1 MKFFVKLFELYYPR
15 QLHRITDSNIT
26 VQANLNN
33 SCQLV
38 SNLTSNLYAYN
49 NWYKIAI
56 VDKDRLVYICFQFQI
71 CMQEQHLWEAEDD
84 DTSDLYA
91 CVQLIMID
99 EWLSLKATCA
109 LYFIY
114 YLCVILISFEKESAC
129 ISCHHSTLICMHIK
143 QLQRNCCFPTN
154 HDVSVNKG
162 GKGKETKKLRIQ
174 GKDMCCIVV
183 GLFPMKI
190 WWLDGVSFN
199 FSRLMK
205 ITAELMPSFR
215 IKDKIVRRDCM
226 INDDVGQKKRVY
238 KNDHIY
244 SACLVKLGAMM
255 IIFRKSFF

>member
-1 MKFFVKLFELYYPR
+1 
-15 QLHRITDSNIT
+15 
-26 VQANLNN
+26 
-33 SCQLV
+33 
-38 SNLTSNLYAYN
+38 
-49 NWYKIAI
+49 
-56 VDKDRLVYICFQFQI
+56 
-71 CMQEQHLWEAEDD
+71 
-84 DTSDLYA
+84 
-91 CVQLIMID
+91 
-99 EWLSLKATCA
+99 
-109 LYFIY
+109 
-114 YLCVILISFEKESAC
+114 
-129 ISCHHSTLICMHIK
+129 
-143 QLQRNCCFPTN
+143 
-154 HDVSVNKG
+154 
-162 GKGKETKKLRIQ
+162 
-174 GKDMCCIVV
+174 MCCIVV